1 MKRVE
6 ILLDD
11 ETDLIL
17 ASLAEFHGGDRNEAI
32 RELLRTLSAEQA
44 GVDQTRVD
52 QTWLDEVEER
62 NAESLIR
69 QKEQAERDIAAGRLV
84 ALDEVRRRAGL

>member
-17 ASLAEFHGGDRNEAI
+17 ASLAEFHGGDRDEAI
-32 RELLRTLSAEQA
+32 RELLRTLSSERDGA
-44 GVDQTRVD
+44 D
-52 QTWLDEVEER
+52 QTWLDEVEAR
-62 NAESLIR
+62 NSESLIH

-84 ALDEVRRRAGL
+84 TLDEVRRRAGL